1 MNEVLKNI
9 HDRRSVRSYSDKRVP
24 EEIIKDILRAGVYAP
39 NGMNTQGLRFVVM
52 ENKERIDH
60 YSGIAKELFIAGMSM
75 NRPKNEPV
83 PENLQGLMRTL
94 SNPEFHL
101 FYHAPVVIFVFAHPS
116 TLTPSEDA
124 SLAVENMFLYARS
137 LGIGSCWI
145 GFASSLAHSLDF
157 LKECQ
162 VPSDHKLVAQLILG
176 YPKGEFGE
184 GKRREPQIIS
194 WIK

>member
-9 HDRRSVRSYSDKRVP
+9 YARRSVRSYSDKKVP
-24 EEIIKDILRAGVYAP
+24 EETIKEVLKAGTYAP
-39 NGMNTQGLRFVVM
+39 NGMNTQGLRFVVL

-60 YSGIAKELFIAGMSM
+60 YSGIGKELFKAGMTM
-75 NRPKNEPV
+75 NRPKNEPI
-83 PENLQGLMRTL
+83 PENLQGLIKTL
-94 SNPEFHL
+94 SHPDFNI
-101 FYHAPVVIFVFAHPS
+101 FYHAPVAVFVFAHPS
-116 TLTPSEDA
+116 ALTAVEDA

-145 GFASSLAHSLDF
+145 GFANSLGHSPEF

-162 VPSDHKLVAQLILG
+162 VPSDHKLVAQFILG
-176 YPKGEFGE
+176 YPKGDFSE
-184 GKRREPQIIS
+184 GKRSEPQVLC